1 MPTDHSTPSICIP
14 RVFANVTKR
23 EVREVFEQVLGGG
36 HACIERI
43 DLISR
48 TDQSGTPFGRVFIHL
63 RFWPKTEQ
71 AQAVREQLLAGEQV
85 KIVYDEP
92 WYWKCGAS
100 RVPKPEFTRE
110 RAAPYVELKKE
121 PKSDPMS
128 SGNLPPALPVLLDTV
143 SDWCEA
149 PEPPPLSPSPLSDAE
164 TCECQ
169 GSEC

>member
-1 MPTDHSTPSICIP
+1 MPVDHSTPSICIP

-23 EVREVFEQVLGGG
+23 DVREVFEQVLGVRG
-36 HACIERI
+36 CIERV

-48 TDQSGTPFGRVFIHL
+48 TDQNGTPFGRVFIHL

-71 AQAVREQLLAGEQV
+71 AQDVRRQLVAGEQV

-100 RVPKPEFTRE
+100 RVPKPEFTKE
-110 RAAPYVELKKE
+110 RAAPYVELKKKE
-121 PKSDPMS
+121 SETAPKS
-128 SGNLPPALPVLLDTV
+128 PPT
-143 SDWCEA
+143 SQ
-149 PEPPPLSPSPLSDAE
+149 SPLSDAE
-164 TCECQ
+164 TCKCG

>member
-1 MPTDHSTPSICIP
+1 MPIDHSNPSICIP

-23 EVREVFEQVLGGG
+23 DVREVFEQVLGVRG
-36 HACIERI
+36 CIERV

-71 AQAVREQLLAGEQV
+71 AQGVREQLMAGEQV

-110 RAAPYVELKKE
+110 RPDPYVELKKNDTTRVS
-121 PKSDPMS
+121 KS
-128 SGNLPPALPVLLDTV
+128 PPT
-143 SDWCEA
+143 
-149 PEPPPLSPSPLSDAE
+149 SPSQMNDAE
-164 TCECQ
+164 TCVAQQ